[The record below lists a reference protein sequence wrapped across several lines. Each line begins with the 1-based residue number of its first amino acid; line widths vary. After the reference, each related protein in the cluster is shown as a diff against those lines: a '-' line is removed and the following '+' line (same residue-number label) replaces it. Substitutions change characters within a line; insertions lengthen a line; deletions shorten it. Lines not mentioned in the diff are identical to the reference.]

1 MAENSS
7 DVGRFPSHN
16 DGGQKKSDARD
27 ITNKDI
33 LEHLQKMG
41 KRLNTLEKRYK
52 EERENKEKVPATGD
66 RKVRA
71 GSIHVIFS
79 GPYLGGTSWNARDN
93 YAREARGNP
102 LTNVFH
108 LSERPPKLF
117 K

>member
-7 DVGRFPSHN
+7 DVGRFPSHD

-66 RKVRA
+66 GKVRA

-79 GPYLGGTSWNARDN
+79 GPYLGVPVGMPGITMH
-93 YAREARGNP
+93 G
-102 LTNVFH
+102 
-108 LSERPPKLF
+108 RPGGIP
-117 K
+117 